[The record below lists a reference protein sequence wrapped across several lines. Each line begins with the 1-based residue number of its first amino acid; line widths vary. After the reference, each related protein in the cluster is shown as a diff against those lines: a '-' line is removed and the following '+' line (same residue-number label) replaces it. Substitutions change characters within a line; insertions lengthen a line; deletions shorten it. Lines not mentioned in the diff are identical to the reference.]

1 MAIADWTLYYIFNHN
16 GLSRRVFVLV
26 TSLII
31 VPFLGLLFNFAL
43 LLLVL
48 RVVYAYLSVIIVHG
62 GLLHGGWTGLTE
74 LSEEIKDICDEKL
87 LLISLAYIGIN
98 FCCVFDAF
106 TTRFFTIV
114 NEMFR
119 PHPRAQG

>member
-1 MAIADWTLYYIFNHN
+1 MTACIAIVDWKLFYIFNQN
-16 GLSRRVFVLV
+16 GLSRSVFVQV

-31 VPFLGLLFNFAL
+31 IPLIGLLANLVFL
-43 LLLVL
+43 QLVL
-48 RVVYAYLSVIIVHG
+48 RVVWAYLSAIIVHG
-62 GLLHGGWTGLTE
+62 GWTGFTE
-74 LSEEIKDICDEKL
+74 LSEELKDICDEKL
-87 LLISLAYIGIN
+87 VLISLAYVGIN

-106 TTRFFTIV
+106 TTQFFAIV

>member
-16 GLSRRVFVLV
+16 GLSRSVLVIV

-31 VPFLGLLFNFAL
+31 VPFLGLLFNIAFL
-43 LLLVL
+43 LLML
-48 RVVYAYLSVIIVHG
+48 RVVYAYLSEIIVHG
-62 GLLHGGWTGLTE
+62 GWTGFTE
-74 LSEEIKDICDEKL
+74 LSEELKDICDEKL
-87 LLISLAYIGIN
+87 VLISLAYVGIN

-106 TTRFFTIV
+106 TTRFFAIV